1 MKIAVGGKGG
11 SGKTTF
17 AGTLAR
23 ALAQDSCEVL
33 AIDGDSNPNLAVTIG
48 LPPTSAFALEP
59 LPRDLLVDSTDET
72 GARRRILG
80 RPVSEVIEE
89 HSIEAP
95 DGVRLIIGGRVGH
108 AGTGCMCG
116 SHARVRT
123 LLNELIESDLGTRHV
138 ILDLEAGLENFS
150 RGTPRAVDAVIAV
163 IEPFYR
169 SMETAARVCE
179 LARELGVQRIWAVAN
194 RIRTDE
200 EFEAVTNFCAGRGIE
215 LAGRIP
221 FDPALLD
228 ADRAGRA
235 PIDHDPGSPAVAE
248 VRRVAAKLFEKPD
261 PAKSGSTALEAS

>member
-1 MKIAVGGKGG
+1 MKIAIGGKGG

-23 ALAQDSCEVL
+23 ALAQESCEVL
-33 AIDGDSNPNLAVTIG
+33 AIDGDSNPNLGVTLG
-48 LPPTSAFALEP
+48 LAPTAAFALEP
-59 LPRDLLVDSTDET
+59 LPRDLLVDATDEAGT
-72 GARRRILG
+72 RRRVLG
-80 RPVSEVIEE
+80 TSPPEVIDQY
-89 HSIEAP
+89 SIEAP
-95 DGVRLIIGGRVGH
+95 DGVRLIVGGRVGH

-123 LLNELIESDLGTRHV
+123 LLNELIEGDLGARYV
-138 ILDLEAGLENFS
+138 IVDLEAGLENFS

-179 LARELGVQRIWAVAN
+179 LARELGVRRIWAVAN

-200 EFEAVTNFCAGRGIE
+200 EFDAVTAFCAGREID
-215 LAGRIP
+215 LIGRIP

-228 ADRAGRA
+228 ADRAGKA
-235 PIDHDPGSPAVAE
+235 PIDHDAGSPAVAE
-248 VRRVAAKLFEKPD
+248 VRRITATLIDKAHS
-261 PAKSGSTALEAS
+261 AQSGSDEVSAS

>member
-1 MKIAVGGKGG
+1 MKIAIGGKGG

-23 ALAQDSCEVL
+23 ALAQKSCEVL
-33 AIDGDSNPNLAVTIG
+33 AIDGDSNPNLAVTLG
-48 LPPTSAFALEP
+48 LPSTSAFGLEP
-59 LPRDLLVDSTDET
+59 LPRDLLVDAIDDA
-72 GARRRILG
+72 GARRRVLG
-80 RPVSEVIEE
+80 ASPSEVIDEY
-89 HSIEAP
+89 SIEAP

-123 LLNELIESDLGTRHV
+123 LLNELIEGDLGARYV
-138 ILDLEAGLENFS
+138 VVDLEAGLENFS

-179 LARELGVQRIWAVAN
+179 LARELGVQQIRAVAN

-200 EFEAVTNFCAGRGIE
+200 EFDAVSAFCAGRGIE
-215 LAGRIP
+215 LIGRIP
-221 FDPALLD
+221 FDPALLE
-228 ADRAGRA
+228 ADRAGKA

-248 VRRVAAKLFEKPD
+248 VRRMAGKLFDKPH
-261 PAKSGSTALEAS
+261 PAKSGSNEIAAS